1 MRDELIISLVLL
13 TVLVGLPVLIE
24 TVNSKEEH
32 TMTAA
37 TEHVLNE
44 LTMTVIYDNYAAKAG
59 FKTAWG
65 FACVIQGADKT
76 ILFDTGSDGTVLM
89 DNMAKAGID
98 PATID
103 VVVLSHQHWDHI
115 GGIYHFLSANAHV
128 QIYLPQSFS
137 IRLKQD
143 LQRYEVELIK
153 VGDSVE
159 ICPGVYSTGDLA
171 GPVREQ
177 SLMLRTPRGMI
188 VMTGCAHPGIV
199 NIIQTAKTI
208 VPDDVLLAMGGFHLM
223 NDSEASI
230 RKVVS
235 QFRELGVRYVA
246 ASHCT
251 GDRAR
256 QMFAEEYQQ
265 HFLSSGAGNVTTL
278 EQLP

>member
-1 MRDELIISLVLL
+1 
-13 TVLVGLPVLIE
+13 
-24 TVNSKEEH
+24 
-32 TMTAA
+32 
-37 TEHVLNE
+37 
-44 LTMTVIYDNYAAKAG
+44 
-59 FKTAWG
+59 
-65 FACVIQGADKT
+65 
-76 ILFDTGSDGTVLM
+76 
-89 DNMAKAGID
+89 
-98 PATID
+98 
-103 VVVLSHQHWDHI
+103 
-115 GGIYHFLSANAHV
+115 
-128 QIYLPQSFS
+128 
-137 IRLKQD
+137 
-143 LQRYEVELIK
+143 
-153 VGDSVE
+153 
-159 ICPGVYSTGDLA
+159 
-171 GPVREQ
+171 
-177 SLMLRTPRGMI
+177 MI